1 MVTVFLIASFGDF
14 LSPRARMFYLYKG
27 RNASVVKYYPPA
39 SYQERKKIDFK
50 KKGHKTSGRGLNS
63 LFVAALFYFSFT
75 AWY

>member
-1 MVTVFLIASFGDF
+1 
-14 LSPRARMFYLYKG
+14 MFYLYKG

-75 AWY
+75 A